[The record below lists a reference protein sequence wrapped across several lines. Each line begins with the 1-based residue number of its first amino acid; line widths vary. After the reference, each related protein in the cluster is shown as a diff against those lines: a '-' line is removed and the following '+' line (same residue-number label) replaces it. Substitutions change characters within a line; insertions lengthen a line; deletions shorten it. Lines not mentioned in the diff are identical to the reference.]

1 MSKNSLNVLGKKL
14 AEKTGLSQQEA
25 ELFIK
30 KMFDVVNEGLQDDK
44 QVKVKWLG
52 TFKVTSVKDRESV
65 DVNTGERIV
74 IDGRDKI
81 SFTPDNILK
90 EIVNKPFAQ
99 FETVVVNDGV
109 EFDEIDKK
117 FEAEEQMNENQ
128 QVKESKEQM
137 VENQQVAEAE
147 KPLNANPQV
156 AEAEASDVIDFLDE
170 SDTSAVTD
178 KPEILSVSNEV
189 VVIGDSETSNA
200 ASSQTSDEAF
210 PEIITETIVQNSV
223 DEMKP
228 AVNEPEEVQKEQEQV
243 QAPEVQLK
251 EDAQNEPEVQ
261 LKENVQDEPEVQD
274 KEDVLEEQKIRNES
288 ETQNELKTQNEPEES
303 VQDESEADAE
313 LETESYDTFE
323 STKKGIVIPRY
334 LVIVACFL
342 MVALIGGIGWFA
354 FNYGKMAAQ
363 RDHLA
368 LQLDSYQQDA
378 NKPKA
383 ASAPPSQEEI
393 MRKKAIEDSI
403 RMVKA
408 SEAVKM
414 AEAEGK
420 QIDENASLDVDKNKS
435 EAGTK
440 KHAEDMK
447 AAAAKKQAENAS
459 AKAAS
464 KYNQDVRVR
473 TGAYRIVGVAEVV
486 TAREGQ
492 TIEAISKRYF
502 GPGMECY
509 VEALNGSGKL
519 KAGQKV
525 KIPKLEL
532 KKKK

>member
-137 VENQQVAEAE
+137 VENQQTEESEEQMNENQQTAEAE

-178 KPEILSVSNEV
+178 KTETLSVSNEV
-189 VVIGDSETSNA
+189 VVIGDSETSNEA
-200 ASSQTSDEAF
+200 SSQISNEASSQISNEASSQTSNEAF

-223 DEMKP
+223 DVMKP
-228 AVNEPEEVQKEQEQV
+228 AVNEPEEVQKEQEQVQKEQEQVQKEQEQV

-261 LKENVQDEPEVQD
+261 DKVNVQD
-274 KEDVLEEQKIRNES
+274 
-288 ETQNELKTQNEPEES
+288 EPEES

-313 LETESYDTFE
+313 IEPESYED
-323 STKKGIVIPRY
+323 
-334 LVIVACFL
+334 
-342 MVALIGGIGWFA
+342 
-354 FNYGKMAAQ
+354 
-363 RDHLA
+363 
-368 LQLDSYQQDA
+368 
-378 NKPKA
+378 
-383 ASAPPSQEEI
+383 
-393 MRKKAIEDSI
+393 RKS
-403 RMVKA
+403 
-408 SEAVKM
+408 
-414 AEAEGK
+414 
-420 QIDENASLDVDKNKS
+420 
-435 EAGTK
+435 
-440 KHAEDMK
+440 
-447 AAAAKKQAENAS
+447 
-459 AKAAS
+459 
-464 KYNQDVRVR
+464 
-473 TGAYRIVGVAEVV
+473 VV
-486 TAREGQ
+486 
-492 TIEAISKRYF
+492 
-502 GPGMECY
+502 
-509 VEALNGSGKL
+509 
-519 KAGQKV
+519 
-525 KIPKLEL
+525 
-532 KKKK
+532 